1 MRHSGASQHSNF
13 RKPKTGKRKSA
24 LRLGTIARERSVQ
37 TAYPDSGT
45 EEVQHPPASAAP
57 GKEEEDMEMV
67 VVQNS

>member
-1 MRHSGASQHSNF
+1 MNIRNF
-13 RKPKTGKRKSA
+13 KLIDKCVFCLFPRKSA

-57 GKEEEDMEMV
+57 GKEEEDMGMV